1 MRGEDAAIAN
11 ENIIVVGSPPH
22 ARGRPNSTSKAHT
35 RLRITPACAGKTDD
49 DIRHAYR
56 GGDHPR
62 MRGEDRG
69 FYFDDF
75 ANDGS
80 PPHARGRL
88 HRFHPYKLSFRITPA
103 CAGKTQSPGITD
115 IDNPDHPRMRGE
127 DFASHKWTATK
138 PGSPPHARG
147 RLRDGGGVGGSGWI
161 TPACAGK
168 TITRFVNG
176 GTPPDHPRMRGEDPF
191 PGRGTMPRNGSPP
204 HARGRRSYHFQLLL
218 NRRITPAC
226 AGKTQ

>member
-88 HRFHPYKLSFRITPA
+88 RLTQMDGDETRITPA
-103 CAGKTQSPGITD
+103 CAGKTSRRRRRWWQRL
-115 IDNPDHPRMRGE
+115 DHPRMRGE
-127 DFASHKWTATK
+127 DDHPVRQRRDAA
-138 PGSPPHARG
+138 GSPPHARG
-147 RLRDGGGVGGSGWI
+147 RPPGFPAATSRSGI

-168 TITRFVNG
+168 TILVDTHRES
-176 GTPPDHPRMRGEDPF
+176 TKDHPRMRGEDPF